1 MRGRITNKKPFG
13 KEGLSCEREDSN
25 NIPPVGTHNKQKSP
39 SVKKG
44 FFCERGGTRTL
55 NKWLKRPLLCH

>member
-25 NIPPVGTHNKQKSP
+25 NIPPVGTHNKQKNP
-39 SVKKG
+39 SVKKD
-44 FFCERGGTRTL
+44 FPVSAGGL
-55 NKWLKRPLLCH
+55 E

>member
-1 MRGRITNKKPFG
+1 MSAGDSNNIPPVGTHNKQKVPSVKKGFPVSAG
-13 KEGLSCEREDSN
+13 DSN

-44 FFCERGGTRTL
+44 FFCERGGL
-55 NKWLKRPLLCH
+55 E